1 MPGYS
6 WQNHLNLVLVLEP
19 GPQGCSPGFRFLP
32 RLYLQM
38 PNGLYISESGPGML
52 RSIPVSVPGRI
63 YISRQNDAKSSGRI
77 KYVFLLF
84 IRTPLAAA
92 GGVLVEGGFHFFPF
106 LYFRVLFFLFLSFRG
121 QIHFSEIRMV
131 SGPYRQEKRL
141 DLPAAAS
148 IPGYSPVCPLVRLH
162 FPANLYLQIE
172 FLS

>member
-6 WQNHLNLVLVLEP
+6 WRNHLNLVLVLEP

-77 KYVFLLF
+77 KYVFLSF
-84 IRTPLAAA
+84 HPYTP
-92 GGVLVEGGFHFFPF
+92 GRCRGCIGRRGFHFFPF

-172 FLS
+172 SLS